1 MGTGNLLGVFAKSA
15 GSEIVGALPFPMKTL
30 SALLLGASL
39 SAHQLMAA
47 ASEAAL
53 RSALVFHAPF
63 DTTADAAF
71 AKGDPRVYTAA
82 DRAKRAN
89 STPGLPPV
97 EDTRIVADAGRF
109 GGALEF
115 RRKIKPQVFYRGGE
129 NLGYQP
135 KHWQGAVSFWLRLD
149 PDRDLEP
156 GYCDP
161 VQFVGQAWNEGNLFV
176 EFSKDHT
183 PRHFRFAIM
192 AVTRFWNPQNRK
204 WEEMPEPERP
214 MTAVHRPPFTR
225 ERWTHVLVT
234 FAGIN
239 SGAAD
244 GRGTLYLDGRKQ
256 GDFSGWNHTF
266 NWDVSQ
272 SAVTVGLAYV
282 GLIDDL
288 AVFNREL
295 NDAEAAA
302 LFALPRGVAGLPR

>member
-1 MGTGNLLGVFAKSA
+1 MKRLITACTLA
-15 GSEIVGALPFPMKTL
+15 ALPALTL
-30 SALLLGASL
+30 
-39 SAHQLMAA
+39 HAA
-47 ASEAAL
+47 APNDTL

-63 DTTADAAF
+63 DTTADASF

-82 DRAKRAN
+82 DRTKRAN
-89 STPGLPPV
+89 ATPGLPPA

-115 RRKIKPQVFYRGGE
+115 RRKIKPQVFYRGGD

-135 KHWQGAVSFWLRLD
+135 KNWQGSISFWLRLD

-192 AVTRFWNPQNRK
+192 AVTRYWNPQNRK

-214 MTAVHRPPFTR
+214 MTAVHRPPFSR

-234 FAGIN
+234 FSRIN
-239 SGAAD
+239 SGAPD

-256 GDFSGWNHTF
+256 GSFSGWNNTF

-272 SAVTVGLAYV
+272 SALTVGLAYT
-282 GLIDDL
+282 GFIDDL

-295 NDAEAAA
+295 DDAEAATI
-302 LFALPRGVAGLPR
+302 FALPRGIAGLTR

>member
-1 MGTGNLLGVFAKSA
+1 MKRLITACTLA
-15 GSEIVGALPFPMKTL
+15 ALPALTL
-30 SALLLGASL
+30 
-39 SAHQLMAA
+39 HAA
-47 ASEAAL
+47 APNDTL

-63 DTTADAAF
+63 DTTADASF

-82 DRAKRAN
+82 DRTKRAN
-89 STPGLPPV
+89 ATPGLPPA

-115 RRKIKPQVFYRGGE
+115 RRKIKPQVFFRGGD

-135 KHWQGAVSFWLRLD
+135 KNWQGSVSFWLRLD

-214 MTAVHRPPFTR
+214 MTAVHRPPFSR

-234 FAGIN
+234 FSRIN
-239 SGAAD
+239 SGAPD

-256 GDFSGWNHTF
+256 GSFSGWNNTF

-272 SAVTVGLAYV
+272 SALTVGLAYT
-282 GLIDDL
+282 GFIDDL

-295 NDAEAAA
+295 DDAEAATI
-302 LFALPRGVAGLPR
+302 FALPRGIAGLNR

>member
-1 MGTGNLLGVFAKSA
+1 MNR
-15 GSEIVGALPFPMKTL
+15 
-30 SALLLGASL
+30 LLLTALISTVPAMPIGAT
-39 SAHQLMAA
+39 AP
-47 ASEAAL
+47 EAAL
-53 RSALVFHAPF
+53 RAALVFHAPF

-82 DRAKRAN
+82 DRAKRTNA
-89 STPGLPPV
+89 TPGLPPA
-97 EDTRIVADAGRF
+97 EDTRIVPDAGRF

-115 RRKIKPQVFYRGGE
+115 RRKIKPQVVYRGGD

-135 KHWQGAVSFWLRLD
+135 RNWQGSVSFWLRLD

-214 MTAVHRPPFTR
+214 MTAVHRPPFSR
-225 ERWTHVLVT
+225 ERWTHVLIT
-234 FAGIN
+234 FSRIN
-239 SGAAD
+239 SGAPD
-244 GRGTLYLDGRKQ
+244 GRGTLYLDGVKQ
-256 GDFSGWNHTF
+256 GSFTGWNNTF
-266 NWDVSQ
+266 NRDVSQ
-272 SAVTVGLAYV
+272 SALTVGLAYT

-295 NDAEAAA
+295 DDAEAAA
-302 LFALPRGVAGLPR
+302 VFALPRGIAGLAR

>member
-1 MGTGNLLGVFAKSA
+1 M
-15 GSEIVGALPFPMKTL
+15 
-30 SALLLGASL
+30 
-39 SAHQLMAA
+39 
-47 ASEAAL
+47 
-53 RSALVFHAPF
+53 FHAPY

-89 STPGLPPV
+89 ATPGLPPA
-97 EDTRIVADAGRF
+97 EDTRIVAGAGRF

-115 RRKIKPQVFYRGGE
+115 RRKLKPQVFYRGGE

-135 KHWQGAVSFWLRLD
+135 KNWEGSISFWLRLD

-214 MTAVHRPPFTR
+214 MIAVHRPPFGR
-225 ERWTHVLVT
+225 DRWTHVLVT
-234 FAGIN
+234 FSRIN
-239 SGAAD
+239 SGSPD

-256 GDFSGWNHTF
+256 GSFSGWNNTF

-272 SAVTVGLAYV
+272 SALTIGLAYV

-295 NDAEAAA
+295 DDREAAA
-302 LFALPRGVAGLPR
+302 VHALPNGIASLPR

>member
-1 MGTGNLLGVFAKSA
+1 MIPRAHPCLLAFLLPAFAA
-15 GSEIVGALPFPMKTL
+15 VAAPAP
-30 SALLLGASL
+30 AS
-39 SAHQLMAA
+39 
-47 ASEAAL
+47 L
-53 RSALVFHAPF
+53 RSALVFHAPY
-63 DTTADAAF
+63 DATADAAF
-71 AKGDPRVYTAA
+71 AHGDPRVYTAA
-82 DRAKRAN
+82 DRAKRAGA
-89 STPGLPPV
+89 PAGLPAGDDVRVVP
-97 EDTRIVADAGRF
+97 DAGRF

-115 RRKIKPQVFYRGGE
+115 RRKIKSQVFYRGGD

-135 KHWQGAVSFWLRLD
+135 KDWQGSVSLWLRLD

-161 VQFVGQAWNEGNLFV
+161 FQFVGQAWNEGNLFI

-214 MTAVHRPPFTR
+214 MVAVHRPPFTR

-234 FAGIN
+234 FSRIN
-239 SGAAD
+239 SGAPD
-244 GRGTLYLDGRKQ
+244 GRGTLYLDGVRQ
-256 GDFSGWNHTF
+256 GTFTGWNHTF

-272 SAVTVGLAYV
+272 SALTVGLAYT

-295 NDAEAAA
+295 DDAEARAVFQ
-302 LFALPRGVAGLPR
+302 LPGGIGSLPR

>member
-1 MGTGNLLGVFAKSA
+1 MKRLITACTLA
-15 GSEIVGALPFPMKTL
+15 ALPALTL
-30 SALLLGASL
+30 
-39 SAHQLMAA
+39 HAA
-47 ASEAAL
+47 APNDTL

-63 DTTADAAF
+63 DTTADASF

-82 DRAKRAN
+82 DRTKRAN
-89 STPGLPPV
+89 ATPGLPPA

-115 RRKIKPQVFYRGGE
+115 RRKIKPQVFFRGGD

-135 KHWQGAVSFWLRLD
+135 KNWQGSVSFWLRLD

-214 MTAVHRPPFTR
+214 MTAVHRPPFSR

-234 FAGIN
+234 FSRIN
-239 SGAAD
+239 SGAPD

-256 GDFSGWNHTF
+256 GSFSGWNNTF

-272 SAVTVGLAYV
+272 SALTVGLAYT
-282 GLIDDL
+282 GFIDDL

-295 NDAEAAA
+295 DDAEAATI
-302 LFALPRGVAGLPR
+302 FALPRGIAGLTR

>member
-1 MGTGNLLGVFAKSA
+1 MKRLITACTLA
-15 GSEIVGALPFPMKTL
+15 ALPALTL
-30 SALLLGASL
+30 
-39 SAHQLMAA
+39 HAA
-47 ASEAAL
+47 APNDTL

-63 DTTADAAF
+63 DTTADASF

-82 DRAKRAN
+82 DRTKRAN
-89 STPGLPPV
+89 ATPGLPPA

-115 RRKIKPQVFYRGGE
+115 RRKIKPQVFYRGGD

-135 KHWQGAVSFWLRLD
+135 KNWQGSISFWLRLD

-214 MTAVHRPPFTR
+214 MTAVHRPPFSR

-234 FAGIN
+234 FSRIN
-239 SGAAD
+239 SGAPD

-256 GDFSGWNHTF
+256 GSFSGWNNTF

-272 SAVTVGLAYV
+272 SALTVGLAYT
-282 GLIDDL
+282 GFIDDL

-295 NDAEAAA
+295 DDAEAATI
-302 LFALPRGVAGLPR
+302 FALPRGIAGLTR

>member
-1 MGTGNLLGVFAKSA
+1 MPPRLLACLIPAVVA
-15 GSEIVGALPFPMKTL
+15 V
-30 SALLLGASL
+30 
-39 SAHQLMAA
+39 AA
-47 ASEAAL
+47 PAPAAL
-53 RSALVFHAPF
+53 RSALVFHAPY
-63 DTTADAAF
+63 DTSADAAL
-71 AKGDPRVYTAA
+71 ARGDPRVYTAA
-82 DRAKRAN
+82 DRAKRAGA
-89 STPGLPPV
+89 PAGLPAGDDV
-97 EDTRIVADAGRF
+97 RIVADAGRY

-115 RRKIKPQVFYRGGE
+115 RRKIKSQVFYQGGE

-135 KHWQGAVSFWLRLD
+135 KEWQGSVSLWLRLD

-161 VQFVGQAWNEGNLFV
+161 FQFVGQAWNEGNLFI

-234 FAGIN
+234 FARIN
-239 SGAAD
+239 SGAPD
-244 GRGTLYLDGRKQ
+244 GRGTLYLDGVRQ
-256 GDFSGWNHTF
+256 GTFTGWNHTF

-272 SAVTVGLAYV
+272 SALTVGLAYT

-295 NDAEAAA
+295 DDAEARAV
-302 LFALPRGVAGLPR
+302 FALPGGIASLPR

>member
-1 MGTGNLLGVFAKSA
+1 MISRLLACLVPAVASAAVPSA
-15 GSEIVGALPFPMKTL
+15 GS
-30 SALLLGASL
+30 
-39 SAHQLMAA
+39 
-47 ASEAAL
+47 L
-53 RSALVFHAPF
+53 RSALVFHAPY
-63 DTTADAAF
+63 DTSADAAL
-71 AKGDPRVYTAA
+71 ARGDPRVYTAA
-82 DRAKRAN
+82 DRAKRAGA
-89 STPGLPPV
+89 PAGLPV
-97 EDTRIVADAGRF
+97 GDDVRIVADAGRY

-115 RRKIKPQVFYRGGE
+115 RRKIKSQVFYQGGE

-135 KHWQGAVSFWLRLD
+135 KEWQGSVSLWLRLD

-161 VQFVGQAWNEGNLFV
+161 FQFVGQAWNEGNLFI

-234 FAGIN
+234 FARIN
-239 SGAAD
+239 SGAPD
-244 GRGTLYLDGRKQ
+244 GRGTLYLDGVRQ
-256 GDFSGWNHTF
+256 GTFTGWNHTF

-272 SAVTVGLAYV
+272 SALTVGLAYT
-282 GLIDDL
+282 GFIDDL

-295 NDAEAAA
+295 DDAEARAVFGLPGGIA
-302 LFALPRGVAGLPR
+302 SLPR

>member
-1 MGTGNLLGVFAKSA
+1 
-15 GSEIVGALPFPMKTL
+15 
-30 SALLLGASL
+30 
-39 SAHQLMAA
+39 
-47 ASEAAL
+47 
-53 RSALVFHAPF
+53 VFHAPY
-63 DTTADAAF
+63 DASADAAV
-71 AKGDPRVYTAA
+71 ARGDPRVYTAA
-82 DRAKRAN
+82 DRAKRAGA
-89 STPGLPPV
+89 PAGLPAG
-97 EDTRIVADAGRF
+97 EDVRIVPDAGRF

-115 RRKIKPQVFYRGGE
+115 RRKIKSQVFYRGGD

-135 KHWQGAVSFWLRLD
+135 KDWQGSVSLWLRLD

-161 VQFVGQAWNEGNLFV
+161 FQFVGQAWNEGNLFI

-214 MTAVHRPPFTR
+214 MVAVHRPPFTR

-234 FAGIN
+234 FARIN

-244 GRGTLYLDGRKQ
+244 GRGTLYLDGVRQ
-256 GDFSGWNHTF
+256 GTFTGWNNTF

-272 SAVTVGLAYV
+272 SALTVGLAYT

-295 NDAEAAA
+295 DDAEARAVFQ
-302 LFALPRGVAGLPR
+302 LPGGIGSLPR

>member
-1 MGTGNLLGVFAKSA
+1 MKRLITACTLA
-15 GSEIVGALPFPMKTL
+15 ALPALTL
-30 SALLLGASL
+30 
-39 SAHQLMAA
+39 HAA
-47 ASEAAL
+47 APNDTL

-63 DTTADAAF
+63 DTTADASF

-82 DRAKRAN
+82 DRTKRAN
-89 STPGLPPV
+89 ATPGLPPA

-115 RRKIKPQVFYRGGE
+115 RRKIKPQVFYRGGD

-135 KHWQGAVSFWLRLD
+135 KNWQGSISFWLRLD

-214 MTAVHRPPFTR
+214 MTAVHRPPFSR

-234 FAGIN
+234 FSRIN
-239 SGAAD
+239 SGAPD

-256 GDFSGWNHTF
+256 GSFSGWNNTF

-272 SAVTVGLAYV
+272 SALTVGLAYT
-282 GLIDDL
+282 GFIDDL

-295 NDAEAAA
+295 DDAEAATI
-302 LFALPRGVAGLPR
+302 FALPRGIAGLNR

>member
-1 MGTGNLLGVFAKSA
+1 
-15 GSEIVGALPFPMKTL
+15 MKKL
-30 SALLLGASL
+30 STLLLFASL
-39 SAHQLMAA
+39 SASQLPAA
-47 ASEAAL
+47 APADGL
-53 RSALVFHAPF
+53 RAALVFHAPF
-63 DTTADAAF
+63 DTTADATF

-89 STPGLPPV
+89 ATPGLPPA

-135 KHWQGAVSFWLRLD
+135 KNWQGAVSFWLRLD

-204 WEEMPEPERP
+204 WEEIPEPERP
-214 MTAVHRPPFTR
+214 MTAVHRPPFSR

-239 SGAAD
+239 SGAPD

-256 GDFSGWNHTF
+256 GSFSGWNNTF

-272 SAVTVGLAYV
+272 SALTIGLAYV

-302 LFALPRGVAGLPR
+302 VFALPQGVAGLSR